1 MNNFINAMKKANNYT
16 TTENGEVAVKSTN
29 DAIVDLF
36 GMIGSLRTRSEADVI
51 NLFMKAYAE
60 DKELAIKML
69 FYARDIRGGLGE
81 RKTFRIISRYLATR
95 DTSNMRLN
103 LHLIPEYG
111 RWDDLY
117 VFVGTPLE
125 DDMFK
130 LFGKQLIDDIETA
143 TAALNNKTFKPISL
157 AGKWAKSLSASSKES
172 KRLARLT
179 AEKIGLYNT
188 DGKTIYEKYFL
199 YQKALSF
206 LRKYLSVT
214 ERLMSTKNF
223 DQINFETVPSLAMK
237 KYREAFKRNVPEL
250 YQSYLDS
257 VQKGEAKINASTLY
271 PYDLVRPYITHFSKY
286 EGASVDQTLEAQ
298 WKALPNYV
306 EGENNF
312 LIMADMSS
320 SMTWYNNA
328 QAEATAV
335 GLAIYFAE
343 RNKGFFHNVAMSFAD
358 EPEFM
363 IFMDEQNLCEK
374 VNQMFSY
381 KVGYSTNI
389 WAAMQM
395 IHDVAVNNK
404 LKPEELPT
412 SLIIISDMQF
422 NPSYTGDSDNTL
434 FYDKVKN
441 LFEKDGY
448 KVPNIVFWNVEG
460 RENTFHIDRNAQG
473 VQLASGS
480 HPSVFKALIENVG
493 LTPYDMVVNV
503 LNSERYKAIRVL

>member
-16 TTENGEVAVKSTN
+16 TTENGAVAVKSTTN
-29 DAIVDLF
+29 AIVDLF
-36 GMIGSLRTRSEADVI
+36 GLIGSLRTRSEKDVI
-51 NLFMKAYAE
+51 NLFMNAYAE

-81 RKTFRIISRYLATR
+81 RQTFRTIARYLASR
-95 DTSNMRLN
+95 DTENMRLN

-130 LFGKQLIDDIETA
+130 LFGKQLIADIETSTEA
-143 TAALNNKTFKPISL
+143 VRSNTYKPISL
-157 AGKWAKSLSASSKES
+157 AGKWAKSLSASSAES

-179 AEKIGLYNT
+179 AEKIGLYSS
-188 DGKTIYEKYFL
+188 DGRNIYEKYFL

-206 LRKYLSVT
+206 LRKYLNVT
-214 ERLMSTKNF
+214 ERFLSTKQFNK
-223 DQINFETVPSLAMK
+223 INFEQVPALAMRR
-237 KYREAFKRNVPEL
+237 YREAFKKHVPEL
-250 YQSYLDS
+250 YQEYLDS

-271 PYDLVRPYITHFSKY
+271 PYDIVRPYVNHK
-286 EGASVDQTLEAQ
+286 DMDPTLEAQ

-312 LIMADMSS
+312 LVMADMSS

-328 QAEATAV
+328 QAEATAM

-343 RNKGFFHNVAMSFAD
+343 RNKGAFHNIAMTFAD
-358 EPEFM
+358 EPEF
-363 IFMDEQNLCEK
+363 IEFKDNQNLYEK
-374 VNQMFSY
+374 VTHMFSTR
-381 KVGYSTNI
+381 VGYSTNI
-389 WAAMQM
+389 WAAMTM
-395 IHDVAVNNK
+395 IHNVAVQNN
-404 LKPEELPT
+404 LPQSELPK
-412 SLIIISDMQF
+412 SLIIISDMEF
-422 NPSYTGDSDNTL
+422 NPIYTGSDSKNTL
-434 FYDKVKN
+434 FYDKVKE
-441 LFEKDGY
+441 LFENDGY
-448 KVPNIVFWNVEG
+448 EVPNIVFWNVQG
-460 RENTFHIDRNAQG
+460 RNNTFRIDKNAYG

-480 HPSVFKALIENVG
+480 HPSVFKALIDNVG

-503 LNSERYKAIRVL
+503 LNSERYSAIRVL